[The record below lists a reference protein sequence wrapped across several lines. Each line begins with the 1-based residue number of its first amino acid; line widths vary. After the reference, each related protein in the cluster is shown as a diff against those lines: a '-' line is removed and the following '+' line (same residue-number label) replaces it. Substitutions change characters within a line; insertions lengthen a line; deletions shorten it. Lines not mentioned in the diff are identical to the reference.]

1 MDLPHKKTIS
11 GGTQTEPK
19 AFLWKRACESDRR
32 VMYARVTKWW
42 HYVQKIEVKGV
53 MFLAFIFIYV
63 PLLLGFPLRK
73 HSRLHYNL
81 VTHAT
86 HDVTISSFAIF
97 IDIFVLLVTQMGN
110 GHFSNILDSIA
121 CNAYLIDQL
130 QNELSDFSIPNFL
143 TCQSYKSTREKEG
156 SEVHKWVMTIL

>member
-1 MDLPHKKTIS
+1 MSHCYWDSH
-11 GGTQTEPK
+11 
-19 AFLWKRACESDRR
+19 
-32 VMYARVTKWW
+32 
-42 HYVQKIEVKGV
+42 
-53 MFLAFIFIYV
+53 
-63 PLLLGFPLRK
+63 LGNTLGP
-73 HSRLHYNL
+73 RLHYNL

-156 SEVHKWVMTIL
+156 SEVHKWVMAIL